1 LVAYGRY
8 DGIAPAQN
16 SAAIA
21 SRIPGADL
29 RGYEGGHLFL
39 AQDAAAMPELV
50 TFLRSPAC

>member
-1 LVAYGRY
+1 VAFGRY
-8 DGIAPAQN
+8 DGIAPEKN

-39 AQDAAAMPELV
+39 AQDPAALPELV
-50 TFLRSPAC
+50 TFLNAAAS